1 MMAVDMNDPEV
12 IESLT
17 FLCVP
22 KEEKIQTQARAF
34 DPKKNVFI
42 ADSKEGYVAAEII
55 ESDGTNATVKTET
68 GVNNIEKIKLNK
80 KKFKNVIKYR
90 LNNSKPLNVFK

>member
-1 MMAVDMNDPEV
+1 MKLLIKQFKIFFFQKKHQKSVSKMMAVDMNDPEV

-55 ESDGTNATVKTET
+55 ESDGTNATVKTDS
-68 GVNNIEKIKLNK
+68 GVII
-80 KKFKNVIKYR
+80 II
-90 LNNSKPLNVFK
+90 